1 MKLEYVGFRPV
12 ISQYGISFKQGK
24 DDKYTYLPY
33 VYEIVVA
40 LNHNYETDKK
50 HSYNIKLETANID
63 KLVSKVLEHFP
74 NLEDEVAKKLELYKE
89 HLNNEIEDVKNRHQ
103 LNDIEK
109 SIFLT
114 NLDLMRDYRLKRAKN
129 KIFYYYSILTIVE
142 IIKTQKIKEINLPF
156 SEKFWHILKT
166 LQGVLSSEKISS
178 SVKTKYENSN
188 LTLKFVTS
196 IY

>member
-12 ISQYGISFKQGK
+12 ISQHGISFKQGK

-33 VYEIVVA
+33 VYEVIVA

-50 HSYNIKLETANID
+50 HSYNIKLDKTNID
-63 KLVSKVLEHFP
+63 KLISKVLESFP
-74 NLEDEVAKKLELYKE
+74 NLEEEIEKKLNLYKE
-89 HLNNEIEDVKNRHQ
+89 HLKEEAEDIRNRHE
-103 LNDIEK
+103 LNDVEK

-114 NLDLMRDYRLKRAKN
+114 NLALMKDYRIKRAKN
-129 KIFYYYSILTIVE
+129 KIFYYYSILAIVE

-178 SVKTKYENSN
+178 SIKTQYENSS
-188 LTLKFVTS
+188 LKLKFITS

>member
-12 ISQYGISFKQGK
+12 ISQHGISFKQGK

-40 LNHNYETDKK
+40 LNHNYETDKT